1 MVDLLQELESAMQK
15 VLMARD
21 RLAAAPPDAPSYQ
34 ASQIDYLE
42 ATVHHLAVL
51 AIAQSRQY
59 EDLSD
64 EVAELRST
72 VKARPRP
79 AEPVKVH

>member
-1 MVDLLQELESAMQK
+1 MVDLLQELENAMHK
-15 VLMARD
+15 VTAARD
-21 RLAAAPPDAPSYQ
+21 RLAAAPPDAPDYQ
-34 ASQIDYLE
+34 ATKIDYLE

-59 EDLSD
+59 EDLSE

-72 VKARPRP
+72 VKARRP
-79 AEPVKVH
+79 SSEPVKVH